1 MQGQRVG
8 CGWHILPQQP
18 FRPPAP
24 AKRRRPETR
33 SDLVVLRQFR
43 VPSETSSPRI
53 RNQYSHLRMAT
64 SLHQQLKLHY
74 VADECRHEV
83 EVDGFRIDAVDDQER
98 LIEVQCASL
107 MAIRDKIR
115 KLTVNHH
122 VVVVKP
128 LCAKKKLLKK
138 ARRNGRVQSR
148 RYSPAHQTLADVF
161 LELVHF
167 TQAFPHP
174 NLQLDVL
181 LTEQEEIRVP
191 PKRRTW
197 RRKFSVQDRTL
208 VSVDETYSFKTPQEL
223 WSTLH
228 IAVPDTFTTAELAEG
243 GKMPRWLAQK
253 AAYCFRKMKFI
264 EPCGKLGNAIEYR
277 LADSASEGARKA
289 A

>member
-1 MQGQRVG
+1 
-8 CGWHILPQQP
+8 
-18 FRPPAP
+18 
-24 AKRRRPETR
+24 
-33 SDLVVLRQFR
+33 
-43 VPSETSSPRI
+43 
-53 RNQYSHLRMAT
+53 MAT

-74 VADECRHEV
+74 VADEGRHEV
-83 EVDGFRIDAVDDQER
+83 QVDGFRIDAIDDQGR

-107 MAIRDKIR
+107 LAIRDKIR
-115 KLTVNHH
+115 KLTKNHQ

-128 LCAKKKLLKK
+128 LSAKKKLLKK
-138 ARRNGRVQSR
+138 ARRNGKVQSS
-148 RYSPAHQTLADVF
+148 RYSPAHQTLPDVF

-191 PKRRTW
+191 PKKRTW
-197 RRKFSVQDRTL
+197 RRNFSVQDRTL
-208 VSVDETYSFKTPQEL
+208 VSVNESHSFRTPEALWNCLQLEL
-223 WSTLH
+223 
-228 IAVPDTFTTAELAEG
+228 PDAFTTAELAKK

-264 EPCGKLGNAIEYR
+264 EVCGKQGNAIEYR
-277 LADSASEGARKA
+277 LKDAVTKTPEKA